1 MLTSAIL
8 GIVIGT
14 WRKAAG
20 PESLNNNWGFV
31 PCLFLAQSQAG
42 NDR

>member
-20 PESLNNNWGFV
+20 PGSLNNNWGSV
-31 PCLFLAQSQAG
+31 PCSFLA
-42 NDR
+42 